1 MPINNGG
8 LPKESTPFQNAV
20 GLHGVTSADKPDLT
34 YEPLE
39 KLDLSE
45 ADFAPAAKN
54 SKPSL
59 AEELKFAESSPPPQ
73 VSLGEP
79 NLCTNG
85 HFSVAEKC
93 SDSFFLEGPHNA
105 SNSSSHPGSGEHGT
119 GTPTRLQNG
128 SVGIS
133 KEAVKVTDKRPEL
146 LQTATENTQLSDGN
160 YYASSS
166 QPVHDTVVSQSVQ
179 GPRPDLIPTSAGPHS
194 TAASLAACHDTHGE
208 ATTSIQVGM
217 HPSSV
222 LVQNQNTVL
231 GQGLH
236 EGISHKEEESG
247 KLENETSVL
256 RIQAANLEV
265 PGSTGDSRENLSS
278 DISQPSTISSVA
290 SSMSSTVSPKHVV
303 TIPSKEEAHC
313 EIDQVDSGIS
323 VHSLIK
329 SNEQND
335 ATEETGNASTGNA
348 SCTSDVNRKP
358 VGFGDIDND
367 MNEENID
374 DELEAYLSG
383 MEITPNVHRG
393 ARPDIAGVGK
403 DTEETPCPP
412 TVNKEVPKTLN
423 LTEVNKPST
432 SVPASNLSDAG
443 LKMATD
449 GGDNT
454 THSVARDSVREAPKT
469 EDSVERRQSAESVE
483 KFLAQSI
490 MSPGISTPMEDAG
503 FSRVPGYTPVD
514 SMATLAEE
522 LEEPEALK
530 LALEGEQTANVNHSN
545 DKTDKSDVVP
555 RLDELDSQ
563 SVSGTKQTGS
573 TDNAAEI
580 PAQTLSKSPTGIGAR
595 PKDPSQMN
603 KKSRPNS
610 LLGLSTPDISIQR
623 PLVIPSENG
632 TGSETMVPTQPS
644 PVLSGANP
652 TGPTA
657 DIADAQFAQSIG
669 PSLQRDGLTLDI
681 KNQFDTNQFYQR
693 KVDNDQSGF
702 GIMSPEQHM
711 ESVYAGHTPHQP
723 HPPPY
728 MPPQSLALPPPGQ
741 ALVTAGSDPSNVNV
755 NQALLPDEQGDLQG
769 RQKRPTSLSL
779 MPRGEAPPPNAR
791 PPLPDDAFQGHLMD
805 SDSSGTYSIK

>member
-1 MPINNGG
+1 MSE
-8 LPKESTPFQNAV
+8 ESTPFQNPV
-20 GLHGVTSADKPDLT
+20 GLHGVTSANKHDLT

-59 AEELKFAESSPPPQ
+59 AEELKFAESSPPSQ
-73 VSLGEP
+73 ISSGEP

-93 SDSFFLEGPHNA
+93 SDSFFLEGPHNE
-105 SNSSSHPGSGEHGT
+105 SNLSLNPVSGEHGT

-133 KEAVKVTDKRPEL
+133 KESGKLTDKRPEL

-160 YYASSS
+160 YYATSS

-179 GPRPDLIPTSAGPHS
+179 GPRPDLIPTTAGPHN
-194 TAASLAACHDTHGE
+194 TVASLAACHDTHGQ
-208 ATTSIQVGM
+208 TTSVQVAGM

-222 LVQNQNTVL
+222 LVQNQNAVS
-231 GQGLH
+231 GQDLH
-236 EGISHKEEESG
+236 EGISHKEESG
-247 KLENETSVL
+247 KFVNETSVL
-256 RIQAANLEV
+256 SIQAANLEV
-265 PGSTGDSRENLSS
+265 PGNTGDSRENLSS

-290 SSMSSTVSPKHVV
+290 SSMSSTVSPKHIV
-303 TIPSKEEAHC
+303 TIPSKEEASC

-323 VHSLIK
+323 VHSLK

-335 ATEETGNASTGNA
+335 ATEETGNVSTKST
-348 SCTSDVNRKP
+348 SCSGVNQKP
-358 VGFGDIDND
+358 VGFGDIDDD

-383 MEITPNVHRG
+383 MEITANVHRG
-393 ARPDIAGVGK
+393 AQPDIAGVGK
-403 DTEETPCPP
+403 GTEETQGPP
-412 TVNKEVPKTLN
+412 AVSKEVPKTLN
-423 LTEVNKPST
+423 LTEVNKPSMG
-432 SVPASNLSDAG
+432 VPASNLSDAG
-443 LKMATD
+443 LKIATD
-449 GGDNT
+449 AGDTT
-454 THSVARDSVREAPKT
+454 THSVVRDAVREAPKT

-545 DKTDKSDVVP
+545 DKTNKSDVVP
-555 RLDELDSQ
+555 RLDELNSQ
-563 SVSGTKQTGS
+563 SVDGTKQNES
-573 TDNAAEI
+573 TDNAVEM

-632 TGSETMVPTQPS
+632 TGFEVMVPTQPS
-644 PVLSGANP
+644 SVLSGANP
-652 TGPTA
+652 AGATS
-657 DIADAQFAQSIG
+657 DITDTQFAQSRG

-681 KNQFDTNQFYQR
+681 KNQFDTNQFDQR

-755 NQALLPDEQGDLQG
+755 NQALLPDEQGDLHG

-805 SDSSGTYSIK
+805 SDSSGTYSI

>member
-1 MPINNGG
+1 M
-8 LPKESTPFQNAV
+8 
-20 GLHGVTSADKPDLT
+20 
-34 YEPLE
+34 
-39 KLDLSE
+39 
-45 ADFAPAAKN
+45 
-54 SKPSL
+54 
-59 AEELKFAESSPPPQ
+59 AEELKFAESSPPSQ

-93 SDSFFLEGPHNA
+93 SDSFFLEGPHNE
-105 SNSSSHPGSGEHGT
+105 SNSSVHLVSREHGT

-133 KEAVKVTDKRPEL
+133 KELVKLTDKRPEL

-160 YYASSS
+160 YYATSS
-166 QPVHDTVVSQSVQ
+166 QPVHDTAVSQSVQ
-179 GPRPDLIPTSAGPHS
+179 GPRPDLIPTTAGSHS
-194 TAASLAACHDTHGE
+194 TAASLAACHDTHGQ
-208 ATTSIQVGM
+208 ATSIQVGTQ
-217 HPSSV
+217 PSSV
-222 LVQNQNTVL
+222 LVQNQNTVS
-231 GQGLH
+231 GQDLH
-236 EGISHKEEESG
+236 EGNSHKEEESG
-247 KLENETSVL
+247 KFVNETSVL
-256 RIQAANLEV
+256 SVQAANLEV
-265 PGSTGDSRENLSS
+265 PGNTGDSRENLSS

-290 SSMSSTVSPKHVV
+290 SSMSSTVSPKHIA
-303 TIPSKEEAHC
+303 TIPSKEEAPC

-323 VHSLIK
+323 VHSLK
-329 SNEQND
+329 ANEQND
-335 ATEETGNASTGNA
+335 VTEETGNATTGNT
-348 SCTSDVNRKP
+348 SCSGVNQKP
-358 VGFGDIDND
+358 VGFGDVDDD

-383 MEITPNVHRG
+383 MEITANVHRG
-393 ARPDIAGVGK
+393 AQPDIAGVGK
-403 DTEETPCPP
+403 GTEETHSVPA
-412 TVNKEVPKTLN
+412 VNKEVPKTLN
-423 LTEVNKPST
+423 LTEVNKPSMG
-432 SVPASNLSDAG
+432 VPSSNLSDAG
-443 LKMATD
+443 LKISTD
-449 GGDNT
+449 
-454 THSVARDSVREAPKT
+454 SVVRDSVREAPKT

-545 DKTDKSDVVP
+545 DKGNKSDVTPQLDDVTP
-555 RLDELDSQ
+555 QLDDVTPQLDELNSQ
-563 SVSGTKQTGS
+563 SVDGTKQTSS
-573 TDNAAEI
+573 TDNAAEM

-632 TGSETMVPTQPS
+632 TGSEVMVPTQPS
-644 PVLSGANP
+644 PVLSGANA

-657 DIADAQFAQSIG
+657 DITDAQFAQSRG

-741 ALVTAGSDPSNVNV
+741 ALVTAGNDPSNVNV
-755 NQALLPDEQGDLQG
+755 NQALLPDEHGDLQG

>member
-1 MPINNGG
+1 M
-8 LPKESTPFQNAV
+8 
-20 GLHGVTSADKPDLT
+20 HGITSANKPELT

-59 AEELKFAESSPPPQ
+59 AEEIQFAESSPPSQ
-73 VSLGEP
+73 VSLGQP

-85 HFSVAEKC
+85 HFTVAEKC
-93 SDSFFLEGPHNA
+93 SDSFFLEGPHTE
-105 SNSSSHPGSGEHGT
+105 SSSSLLPVGGEHGT

-128 SVGIS
+128 SIGVS
-133 KEAVKVTDKRPEL
+133 KESVKLTDKRPEL
-146 LQTATENTQLSDGN
+146 LQTATENAQLSDGN
-160 YYASSS
+160 YYAPNN
-166 QPVHDTVVSQSVQ
+166 QTAHDVVVSQSVQ
-179 GPRPDLIPTSAGPHS
+179 GPRPDLIPTTAGPQT
-194 TAASLAACHDTHGE
+194 TAASLAACHDTHGQV
-208 ATTSIQVGM
+208 ANVQVGM

-222 LVQNQNTVL
+222 VVQNHNSVS
-231 GQGLH
+231 GQDLH
-236 EGISHKEEESG
+236 GEISHKEERG
-247 KLENETSVL
+247 KFENETSMLSV
-256 RIQAANLEV
+256 QATNLEV
-265 PGSTGDSRENLSS
+265 PGNTSDSRENLSS

-290 SSMSSTVSPKHVV
+290 SSMSSTVSPKHIA
-303 TIPSKEEAHC
+303 TIPSKEEPHC

-323 VHSLIK
+323 VHSLK
-329 SNEQND
+329 VNDD
-335 ATEETGNASTGNA
+335 ATEETGNTSTGNTTF
-348 SCTSDVNRKP
+348 SGVNQKP
-358 VGFGDIDND
+358 VGFGDLDDD

-383 MEITPNVHRG
+383 MEITANVHRG
-393 ARPDIAGVGK
+393 AQPDIAGVVK
-403 DTEETPCPP
+403 STEEAHGPQTFS
-412 TVNKEVPKTLN
+412 KEVPKTLN
-423 LTEVNKPST
+423 LTEVNKPSMNV
-432 SVPASNLSDAG
+432 SASNLSDAE
-443 LKMATD
+443 LQRTTD
-449 GGDNT
+449 PGDTT
-454 THSVARDSVREAPKT
+454 THSVVRETPKT

-530 LALEGEQTANVNHSN
+530 LALEGEQAVNANHSN
-545 DKTDKSDVVP
+545 DKTNKSDVTP

-563 SVSGTKQTGS
+563 PVEGTKQTGS
-573 TDNAAEI
+573 TDNAVEM
-580 PAQTLSKSPTGIGAR
+580 PAQTLSKSPTGVGAR

-632 TGSETMVPTQPS
+632 TGPEVVPSQPS

-652 TGPTA
+652 AGP
-657 DIADAQFAQSIG
+657 IADSTDMQFAQSRG

-693 KVDNDQSGF
+693 KVDNEQSGF
-702 GIMSPEQHM
+702 GVMSPEQHM

-741 ALVTAGSDPSNVNV
+741 APMAAGNDPSSF
-755 NQALLPDEQGDLQG
+755 NQAPLSDEQGDLQG

-791 PPLPDDAFQGHLMD
+791 PPLPDDAFQGHVMD
-805 SDSSGTYSIK
+805 SDSSGTY